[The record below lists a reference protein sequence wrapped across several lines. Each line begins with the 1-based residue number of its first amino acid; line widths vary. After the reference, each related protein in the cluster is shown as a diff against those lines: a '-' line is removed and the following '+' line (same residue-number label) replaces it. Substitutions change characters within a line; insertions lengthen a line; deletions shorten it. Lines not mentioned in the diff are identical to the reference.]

1 MELGVALPT
10 SGRLASPGN
19 IVRIAQ
25 EAERLGYASV
35 WTYERLLR
43 PVAELPAPDGSM
55 RRIPAQYRLTYEP
68 LETLSYV
75 AALTERVRLGTSVI
89 DALLHPPVVLARRFA
104 TLDQFSGGRVVA
116 GLGQGWM
123 PQEFETANVPMDRI
137 GSGMDEVV
145 AAMRACWGPDPV
157 EFEGRFYRIAP
168 SEVNPKPVQERIPVL
183 LGATTPAGARRAG
196 RIADGLNPIA
206 FSAEVVPALAATLA
220 MLLRLLPRGGEP
232 VRPSGLYRYSLPMSL
247 NRLILYAN
255 NQTEVL
261 VLGLLQAAG
270 PVGVFGV
277 TRRLSMLLAS
287 LLTSISVLLIPLVA
301 DLHHRREQ
309 SELDRLFLTASR
321 WLFTVGFPLCLVEI
335 LFGPE
340 LLTLFGASF
349 SSGAAALAILALG
362 QLVNVGTGTVASVLA
377 IIGRTRLSV
386 LDSVLFLGLSLGL
399 DFLLIPRWSIV
410 GAAVANACALAAV
423 NLLRVVQVHRAIGL
437 LPWDRRFLRPLAA
450 GLVAGAV
457 AWLLPLASLDPIP
470 RLGLHVVTLGLVY
483 AGLLLAFGID
493 PGDRAVAAAFRSSIA
508 SRASRA
514 RSSGG
519 GAHVGHEQDP

>member
-1 MELGVALPT
+1 MDLGVALPT
-10 SGRLASPGN
+10 SGRLASPAN

-168 SEVNPKPVQERIPVL
+168 SEVNPKPVRERIPVL

-206 FSAEVVPALAATLA
+206 FSAEVVPALAATFRQAAERAGRDPAGLTVVVRANVPLSREPLGDGRPFLGGSPGQIAEDLA
-220 MLLRLLPRGGEP
+220 RLEP
-232 VRPSGLYRYSLPMSL
+232 AGVDEVLFSSIAARDLE
-247 NRLILYAN
+247 
-255 NQTEVL
+255 TEV
-261 VLGLLQAAG
+261 GLLA
-270 PVGVFGV
+270 
-277 TRRLSMLLAS
+277 
-287 LLTSISVLLIPLVA
+287 
-301 DLHHRREQ
+301 
-309 SELDRLFLTASR
+309 ELR
-321 WLFTVGFPLCLVEI
+321 
-335 LFGPE
+335 
-340 LLTLFGASF
+340 
-349 SSGAAALAILALG
+349 
-362 QLVNVGTGTVASVLA
+362 
-377 IIGRTRLSV
+377 
-386 LDSVLFLGLSLGL
+386 
-399 DFLLIPRWSIV
+399 
-410 GAAVANACALAAV
+410 AAVAATA
-423 NLLRVVQVHRAIGL
+423 
-437 LPWDRRFLRPLAA
+437 
-450 GLVAGAV
+450 
-457 AWLLPLASLDPIP
+457 
-470 RLGLHVVTLGLVY
+470 
-483 AGLLLAFGID
+483 
-493 PGDRAVAAAFRSSIA
+493 
-508 SRASRA
+508 
-514 RSSGG
+514 
-519 GAHVGHEQDP
+519 